1 MTVPVFELNAKVII
15 PNNTAGVNSAM
26 NQSGFSSISRD
37 FLKGREKSC
46 VQGEGEYIWF
56 CFSLVAKLTR
66 DFKRSNRNHIITFRR
81 RSFENRPFKT
91 LTHFVA
97 FDHDLCGFLFRA
109 AGQTGILT
117 PPPAFKSAKSSFG
130 TKTIWL
136 QDDI

>member
-15 PNNTAGVNSAM
+15 PNNTARVNSAM
-26 NQSGFSSISRD
+26 NQSEFSSISRD

-97 FDHDLCGFLFRA
+97 FDHDLCGFFV
-109 AGQTGILT
+109 
-117 PPPAFKSAKSSFG
+117 
-130 TKTIWL
+130 
-136 QDDI
+136 